1 MNIKIRIVFTVLCG
15 IGAAYATFSQY
26 VQPLPAASII
36 GLIAIVSGG
45 FFTVQSTFESIKEK
59 EIDVN
64 VLMLIAAIGAVV
76 LGEYADAAILLFL
89 FSLSSTL
96 EEIALGKTTDAIRSL
111 MKLRPDEAIILR
123 AEKQETVPLENVQIG
138 EIMVVRPFDQIALDG
153 EVVTG
158 ESSVNLSS
166 ITGES
171 LPESVK
177 PGSKVISGT
186 QNLEGTL
193 TAKVTATV
201 GDSTI
206 DKIVALVQTAQENKS
221 SGEALSAW
229 FGKWYTIAVI
239 LTFCAS
245 IVVRLL
251 LGQAGADA
259 FRSSLVLLVA
269 MSPCALV
276 ISVPATTLSAMS
288 WAARRGILV
297 RNGRTL
303 ELLSKVNRIALDK
316 TGTLTRGVPELSRI
330 ILHNREWHNGD
341 PIDDDLRRVIS
352 VAAGVEAHSTHPLA
366 KVIVDLAGQFA
377 IEPILL
383 ESSSVIPGQ
392 GVEALTEGRVI
403 RIGKGSFA
411 EISESLRH
419 KVKSLGTQ
427 VSMRD
432 GDTEAVFLFEDQMRV
447 QSPTVIQ
454 RLKQIGISKIAMLT
468 GDNLASASDI
478 ASQSGITEVHANLL
492 PQDKTQLITE
502 FERAG
507 DRVLMVGDGVND
519 APALT
524 SATVGVAMGGLGSD
538 VALNAADVVL
548 MSDRLSAVPELL
560 LLGRKCTRVIVVN
573 LAFAGFVVLALS
585 ASSFAFKLPLPI
597 AVLCHEGSTLL
608 VILNGLRLL
617 KGV

>member
-1 MNIKIRIVFTVLCG
+1 MNIKIRIVLTVLCG
-15 IGAAYATFSQY
+15 IGAAYSTFSQY
-26 VQPLPAASII
+26 VQPLPGASII
-36 GLIAIVSGG
+36 GLIAIFSGG
-45 FFTVQSTFESIKEK
+45 FFTVQSTLESIKEK

-123 AEKQETVPLENVQIG
+123 AEKQETVPLEDVQIG
-138 EIMVVRPFDQIALDG
+138 ELMVVRPFDQVALDG

>member
-1 MNIKIRIVFTVLCG
+1 MNIKIRIVLTVLCG

-251 LGQAGADA
+251 LGQGGADA

-303 ELLSKVNRIALDK
+303 ELLSRVNRIALDK

-432 GDTEAVFLFEDQMRV
+432 GDTEAVFLFEDQIRV

-454 RLKQIGISKIAMLT
+454 HLQQIGISKIAMLT
-468 GDNLASASDI
+468 GDNSASANDI

-492 PQDKTQLITE
+492 PQDKTQLILE
-502 FERAG
+502 YERTG
-507 DRVLMVGDGVND
+507 ERVLMVGDGVND